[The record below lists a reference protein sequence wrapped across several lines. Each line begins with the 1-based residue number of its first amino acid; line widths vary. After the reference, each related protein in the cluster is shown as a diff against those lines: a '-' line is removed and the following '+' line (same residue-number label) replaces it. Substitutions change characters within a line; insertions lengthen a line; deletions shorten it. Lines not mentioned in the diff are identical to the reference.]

1 MRDLTFI
8 SESGAVNVKYR
19 TDLIGSESKNF
30 TVFQIFGL
38 EDPTLD
44 NPEYDRINKLS
55 VEFKRLSYNLFA
67 FKAFADLQ
75 GLRLVSS
82 ETDGS
87 DPVVL
92 VDYSDSDSE
101 S

>member
-19 TDLIGSESKNF
+19 TDLIDQENKNF

-38 EDPTLD
+38 DDPSSD
-44 NPEYDRINKLS
+44 NPVYDRINKLS
-55 VEFKRLSYNLFA
+55 GEFKRLSYNLFA
-67 FKAFADLQ
+67 FKKFADDN
-75 GLRLVSS
+75 GLRLISTN
-82 ETDGS
+82 TDGS
-87 DPVVL
+87 DPVIL